1 MWVVAGVEHEE
12 IKLAGVRAEL
22 GNILLTYLCKYIQ
35 CKVAGR
41 GCKTRIIDRLVELR
55 LCKIRSIIGLESE
68 SVLFSMLDI
77 FNGAI
82 TFTFYRL
89 FMNLIELAKTDA
101 NGPPYRLTVFGRTM
115 AVNGAYG
122 LCGKQR

>member
-1 MWVVAGVEHEE
+1 M
-12 IKLAGVRAEL
+12 RAEL

-35 CKVAGR
+35 CKVTGR
-41 GCKTRIIDRLVELR
+41 ECKTRIIDRLVELR
-55 LCKIRSIIGLESE
+55 LSKIRSIIGLESE

-89 FMNLIELAKTDA
+89 S
-101 NGPPYRLTVFGRTM
+101 
-115 AVNGAYG
+115 
-122 LCGKQR
+122 

>member
-1 MWVVAGVEHEE
+1 MEAEE

-35 CKVAGR
+35 YKVAGR
-41 GCKTRIIDRLVELR
+41 GCKTRIIDRLVELW

-68 SVLFSMLDI
+68 SLLDI

-82 TFTFYRL
+82 IFTFFRL
-89 FMNLIELAKTDA
+89 S
-101 NGPPYRLTVFGRTM
+101 
-115 AVNGAYG
+115 
-122 LCGKQR
+122 

>member
-1 MWVVAGVEHEE
+1 MGGGGGEAEE
-12 IKLAGVRAEL
+12 MKLAGVRDEL

-35 CKVAGR
+35 YKVAGR

-68 SVLFSMLDI
+68 SVLFSILDI
-77 FNGAI
+77 FNGMI

-89 FMNLIELAKTDA
+89 S
-101 NGPPYRLTVFGRTM
+101 
-115 AVNGAYG
+115 
-122 LCGKQR
+122 

>member
-1 MWVVAGVEHEE
+1 MGGGGVECEE

-35 CKVAGR
+35 CKVTGR
-41 GCKTRIIDRLVELR
+41 ECKTRIIVRLVE
-55 LCKIRSIIGLESE
+55 SESE
-68 SVLFSMLDI
+68 SVLFSMLDIFNGAIFLAFSMLDI

-89 FMNLIELAKTDA
+89 S
-101 NGPPYRLTVFGRTM
+101 
-115 AVNGAYG
+115 
-122 LCGKQR
+122 

>member
-1 MWVVAGVEHEE
+1 MNRYCGQKLYKPVYRVASQLKKLVNMGGGGVECEE

-35 CKVAGR
+35 YKVAGR

-82 TFTFYRL
+82 FLAFSMLDIFNGAITFTFYRL
-89 FMNLIELAKTDA
+89 S
-101 NGPPYRLTVFGRTM
+101 
-115 AVNGAYG
+115 
-122 LCGKQR
+122 

>member
-1 MWVVAGVEHEE
+1 MWVVEVEAEE
-12 IKLAGVRAEL
+12 IKLAWVRAEL

-35 CKVAGR
+35 YKVAGR
-41 GCKTRIIDRLVELR
+41 GCKTRIIDRLVEIW

-82 TFTFYRL
+82 SFTLYL
-89 FMNLIELAKTDA
+89 LS
-101 NGPPYRLTVFGRTM
+101 
-115 AVNGAYG
+115 
-122 LCGKQR
+122 